1 MTQVTPA
8 PVVTFSTAG
17 LPGRRRVDLWESH
30 NTRALISLRCRTL
43 TEALLEA
50 TEINVQLERLHLARV
65 QGNPHVVERGQ
76 KLVRRRPADCIAL
89 FFNLQGEAFFY
100 HDDGVRTVRPGQ
112 LLMCD
117 ADRPFMRGFSQG
129 LEELVV
135 KVPRDVFA
143 DLTGID
149 QLRHPVAVDFA
160 AGGNAFAHA
169 LAREVGAVARAHG
182 PRPADE
188 RVLLALV
195 SALLGPGG
203 DDVPAAY
210 LAAAQTYIA
219 RHLDDPALS
228 ASGVAAA
235 VGISTRHL
243 SRVFAHAG
251 TSVPRFVLAQRLE
264 RARTLL
270 ERAGRSSPTV
280 AQVARQCG
288 FSSAAHF
295 SSAFGARFGER
306 ATDVRRRALASR
318 NVPLG

>member
-30 NTRALISLRCRTL
+30 NARALIGLRCRTL

-76 KLVRRRPADCIAL
+76 KMVRRRPAHCIAL
-89 FFNLQGEAFFY
+89 FFNLEGEAFFY

-149 QLRHPVAVDFA
+149 QLRHPAAVDFA

-169 LAREVGAVARAHG
+169 LAREVGAVVRADG
-182 PRPADE
+182 RPADE

-195 SALLGPGG
+195 SALLGPDS

-219 RHLDDPALS
+219 CHLADPALS
-228 ASGVAAA
+228 ASRVAAA

-251 TSVPRFVLAQRLE
+251 TSVPRSVLAQRLE

-270 ERAGRSSPTV
+270 ERADRSSPTV

-295 SSAFGARFGER
+295 SSAFGTRFGER

-318 NVPLG
+318 NVPLA